1 MEENRLDLQKS
12 KTSDIKDIEKNE
24 KDASSAIL
32 PCQDGKGQL
41 AKFTWFEYQRS
52 ICLHKRLSKLS
63 LSESYSLLSWSRHFS
78 NGSSKTDVN

>member
-41 AKFTWFEYQRS
+41 AKFTWFEDQRS
-52 ICLHKRLSKLS
+52 ICLHKQLSKLS
-63 LSESYSLLSWSRHFS
+63 LPESYSLLSWSRHFS